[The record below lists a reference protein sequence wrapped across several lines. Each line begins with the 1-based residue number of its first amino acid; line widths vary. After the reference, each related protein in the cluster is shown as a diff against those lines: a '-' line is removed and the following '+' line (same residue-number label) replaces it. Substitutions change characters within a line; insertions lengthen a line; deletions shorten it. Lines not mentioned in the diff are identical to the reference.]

1 VTKVKVKDLPPGR
14 LVSVDPQATVAEVA
28 RLMRVDDRDS
38 VAVMSKGR
46 LVGIVTERDLVQA
59 IADGVNP
66 QQTKADVIMSADP
79 ATVGDD
85 EDVAVVAVKMVRLG
99 IRHLPVVN
107 QAGEPVGLLS
117 ARDLVAVLDRGS
129 A

>member
-1 VTKVKVKDLPPGR
+1 MTKVKVKDLPPGR

-46 LVGIVTERDLVQA
+46 LLGIVTERDLVQA

-66 QQTKADVIMSADP
+66 QQTKAEVIMSADP
-79 ATVGDD
+79 ATVSDD

-99 IRHLPVVN
+99 IRHLPVV
-107 QAGEPVGLLS
+107 
-117 ARDLVAVLDRGS
+117 
-129 A
+129 

>member
-1 VTKVKVKDLPPGR
+1 MTKVKVKDLPPGR

-46 LVGIVTERDLVQA
+46 LLGIVTERDLVQA

-66 QQTKADVIMSADP
+66 QQTKAEVIMSADP
-79 ATVGDD
+79 ATVSDD